1 MIAVPRRNNAYPW
14 PWQAVS
20 PAVFACARAE
30 RAKTQGLNDLIIFA
44 VMGVSS
50 FASGALIDAAGWGSV
65 NAVVLPFIAVAAL
78 ATAWLAMLAQTPA
91 TPGARPPQR
100 GW

>member
-1 MIAVPRRNNAYPW
+1 V
-14 PWQAVS
+14 
-20 PAVFACARAE
+20 AE

-50 FASGALIDAAGWGSV
+50 FASGALIDAAGWGSM
-65 NAVVLPFIAVAAL
+65 NAVALPFIAVVAL
-78 ATAWLAMLAQTPA
+78 ATAWLAMLRQRSA
-91 TPGARPPQR
+91 TPRARPLQR